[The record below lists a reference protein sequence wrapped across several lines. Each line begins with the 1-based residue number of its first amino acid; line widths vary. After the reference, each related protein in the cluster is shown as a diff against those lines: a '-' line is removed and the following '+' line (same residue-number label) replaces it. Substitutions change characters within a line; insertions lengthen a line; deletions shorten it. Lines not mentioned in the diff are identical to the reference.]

1 MFIGNF
7 WIRVCACESGVAR
20 KSKPESDSFEMM
32 VNVEKDLAM
41 QKAGR
46 KTF

>member
-32 VNVEKDLAM
+32 LNAEKNPAI

-46 KTF
+46 ETF